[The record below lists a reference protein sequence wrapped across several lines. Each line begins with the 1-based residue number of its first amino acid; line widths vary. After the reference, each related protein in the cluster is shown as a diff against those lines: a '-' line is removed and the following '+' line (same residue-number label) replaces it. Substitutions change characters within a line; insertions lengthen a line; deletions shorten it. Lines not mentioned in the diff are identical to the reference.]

1 VTEVMWDD
9 GSRDDPL
16 QRALREIL
24 DESIGVSGVLVAT
37 IEGLLV
43 AGEFVATAAVASYAE
58 AETIAAMAASTVGL
72 GQQFSDRLALGSST
86 GSIVHSSGGCLA
98 VQRVGETGVLVL
110 FGGDGL
116 NVARLNLS
124 VRQALPRVR
133 DVLVGMGLSHPAPA

>member
-1 VTEVMWDD
+1 VTEVIWDE
-9 GSRDDPL
+9 SQDDPL
-16 QRALREIL
+16 QRILREIL
-24 DESIGVSGVLVAT
+24 DESIGVAGVLVAT

-43 AGEFVATAAVASYAE
+43 AGEFDATAAVTSYDD

-72 GQQFSDRLALGSST
+72 GQQFANRLALGSST
-86 GSIVHSSGGCLA
+86 GSIVQSSRGCLA

-133 DVLVGMGLSHPAPA
+133 DVLIGMGLSNPTPV

>member
-1 VTEVMWDD
+1 MTEVIWD
-9 GSRDDPL
+9 GSQTDPL
-16 QRALREIL
+16 QWTLREIL
-24 DESIGVSGVLVAT
+24 TESIGVTGVLVAT
-37 IEGLLV
+37 VEGLLV
-43 AGEFVATAAVASYAE
+43 AGEFDAAAGVASYDE

-72 GQQFSDRLALGSST
+72 GQQFSSRLALGSST
-86 GSIVHSSGGCLA
+86 GSIVQCSDGCLA

-133 DVLVGMGLSHPAPA
+133 DVLVGMGLSHPASA